1 MFTMA
6 KKKTMAEYVTP
17 IETMV
22 LSAVNRA
29 RKPGMMAVASRV
41 HRRPWST
48 ERAMPWVA
56 AASALSWSPA
66 PR

>member
-1 MFTMA
+1 
-6 KKKTMAEYVTP
+6 
-17 IETMV
+17 MV
-22 LSAVNRA
+22 PSAVNRA
-29 RKPGMMAVASRV
+29 RKPGMMAVAASVQRM
-41 HRRPWST
+41 PWST